1 MNPKLASIAIGVLV
15 LILFGQRCYHS
26 VPAGHVGVAVLL
38 GQVQDQTFPEG
49 PHFPVNP
56 LYSWRDLD
64 ARQDSFK
71 ISQLEM
77 PTRDQLL
84 SKVDLSIQW
93 RLDASRAAEIVRDT
107 GDKERLVQVH
117 LHPKTRSL
125 IRELGTTIERAEDL
139 FRDEV
144 REKLSAELD
153 RRLREYVASK
163 GILVDSVLLR
173 NINLPPV
180 LAEAISRKKEREQ
193 EVERQRAELE
203 RIKLE
208 QEQQVAQAEASR
220 RAAEED
226 AKRLRILADA
236 KAYEIATINK
246 AASGNPAYIQLQ
258 SLEALKKMAEDPAA
272 KLYFIDGDSR
282 TPLPLLHMGDA
293 AGASRR

>member
-1 MNPKLASIAIGVLV
+1 VNPRFAVVMIAVLV
-15 LILFGQRCYHS
+15 VLMFGQRFVHS
-26 VPAGHVGVAVLL
+26 VPAGHVGVAILF
-38 GQVQDQTFPEG
+38 GQVQDETYPEG
-49 PHFPVNP
+49 LHFVNP
-56 LYSWRDLD
+56 FLSWQDLD
-64 ARQDSFK
+64 ARQDTFK

-93 RLDASRAAEIVRDT
+93 RLDASRAADIIRDT
-107 GDKERLVQVH
+107 GEKERLILVH
-117 LHPKTRSL
+117 LHPKARSL
-125 IRELGTTIERAEDL
+125 VRELGTQIDRAEDL
-139 FRDEV
+139 FKDEV
-144 REKLSAELD
+144 RDRLAAQLSEKLRA
-153 RRLREYVASK
+153 YVADK

-180 LAEAISRKKEREQ
+180 LAEAIARKKEREQ

-203 RIKLE
+203 RVKLE

-236 KAYEIATINK
+236 KAYEVATINK

-272 KLYFIDGDSR
+272 KLYFMDSNSSS
-282 TPLPLLHMGDA
+282 PLPLLNLGGD
-293 AGASRR
+293 GGSR

>member
-1 MNPKLASIAIGVLV
+1 MNPKFAAVMVVALVVLM
-15 LILFGQRCYHS
+15 FGQRFVHS
-26 VPAGHVGVAVLL
+26 VPAGHVGVAILF
-38 GQVQDQTFPEG
+38 GDVQEESYPEG
-49 PHFPVNP
+49 LHFVNP
-56 LYSWRDLD
+56 LLSWKDLD
-64 ARQDSFK
+64 ARQDTFK

-93 RLDASRAAEIVRDT
+93 RLDSSRAAEIIRDT
-107 GDKERLVQVH
+107 GEKDRLIQVH
-117 LHPKTRSL
+117 LHPKARSL
-125 IRELGTTIERAEDL
+125 VRALGTQIDRAEDL
-139 FRDEV
+139 FKDEV
-144 REKLSAELD
+144 RDQLAVQIEKELKA
-153 RRLREYVASK
+153 YVAGK
-163 GILVDSVLLR
+163 GIIVESVLLR

-180 LAEAISRKKEREQ
+180 LADAIGRKKEREQ

-203 RIKLE
+203 RVKLE

-272 KLYFIDGDSR
+272 KLYFMDSNSPN
-282 TPLPLLHMGDA
+282 PLPLLNIGDPA
-293 AGASRR
+293 KR

>member
-1 MNPKLASIAIGVLV
+1 MNPKLATVAIIALLV
-15 LILFGQRCYHS
+15 IIFAGRFLHA
-26 VPAGHVGVAVLL
+26 VPAGHVGVAILF
-38 GQVQDQTFPEG
+38 GEVQPEPYREG
-49 PHFPVNP
+49 LHIVNP
-56 LYSWRDLD
+56 FLNWVDLD

-93 RLDASRAAEIVRDT
+93 RLDASRAPELFRDT
-107 GDKERLVQVH
+107 GDKDRMVQVH
-117 LHPKTRSL
+117 LHPKARSL
-125 IRELGTTIERAEDL
+125 IRELGTKIERAEDL
-139 FRDEV
+139 FKDEV
-144 REKLSAELD
+144 RDNLAVELSTQLSG
-153 RRLREYVASK
+153 YVADK

-173 NINLPPV
+173 NINLPSV
-180 LAEAISRKKEREQ
+180 LAEAIGRKKEREQ
-193 EVERQRAELE
+193 EVERQRAELD
-203 RIKLE
+203 RVKLE

-236 KAYEIATINK
+236 KAYEIATINT

-272 KLYFIDGDSR
+272 KLYFMDSNAPS
-282 TPLPLLHMGDA
+282 PLPLLNIGDPA
-293 AGASRR
+293 VKR

>member
-1 MNPKLASIAIGVLV
+1 MNPRFAVIMIAVLFV
-15 LILFGQRCYHS
+15 LIFGQRFVHS
-26 VPAGHVGVAVLL
+26 VPAGHVGVAVLF
-38 GQVQDQTFPEG
+38 GEVQDASYPEG
-49 PHFPVNP
+49 LHFVNP
-56 LYSWRDLD
+56 FLSWKDLD
-64 ARQDSFK
+64 ARQDTFK

-93 RLDASRAAEIVRDT
+93 RLDQSRAAEIIRDT
-107 GDKERLVQVH
+107 GEKDRLIQVH
-117 LHPKTRSL
+117 LHPKARSL
-125 IRELGTTIERAEDL
+125 VRALGTTIERAEDL
-139 FRDEV
+139 FKDEV
-144 REKLSAELD
+144 RAQLAAELE
-153 RRLREYVASK
+153 RELKAYVAGK
-163 GILVDSVLLR
+163 GIIVESVLLR

-180 LAEAISRKKEREQ
+180 LAEAIGRKKEREQ

-203 RIKLE
+203 RVKLE

-236 KAYEIATINK
+236 KAYEVRTINE

-272 KLYFIDGDSR
+272 KLYFMDSNSAS
-282 TPLPLLHMGDA
+282 PLPLLNLGGDA
-293 AGASRR
+293 KR

>member
-1 MNPKLASIAIGVLV
+1 MNPKLAIAAIAAL
-15 LILFGQRCYHS
+15 LLLMFGQRFFHS
-26 VPAGHVGVAVLL
+26 VPAGHVGVASLF
-38 GQVQDQTFPEG
+38 GKVQERPYPEG
-49 PHFPVNP
+49 LHIVNP
-56 LYSWRDLD
+56 FLMWVDLD
-64 ARQDSFK
+64 ARQDTFK

-93 RLDASRAAEIVRDT
+93 RLDAQRAPELYRNT
-107 GDKERLVQVH
+107 GDKDRMVQVH
-117 LHPKTRSL
+117 LHPKARSL
-125 IRELGTTIERAEDL
+125 VRELGTKIDRAEDL
-139 FRDEV
+139 FKDEV
-144 REKLSAELD
+144 RDRLALELSTELSN
-153 RRLREYVASK
+153 YVAEK

-173 NINLPPV
+173 NINLPSV
-180 LAEAISRKKEREQ
+180 LAEAIGRKKEREQ

-203 RIKLE
+203 RVKLE
-208 QEQQVAQAEASR
+208 QEQQVAQSVASR

-272 KLYFIDGDSR
+272 KLYFMDSNSPS
-282 TPLPLLHMGDA
+282 PLPLLNLGDA
-293 AGASRR
+293 GGGRR